1 MKKLF
6 NVKSL
11 CAILLCFVMII
22 SLCACTDTE
31 QNSSTHD
38 DVSAPAV
45 NSSVNAD
52 NSVDETPSQ
61 DATSSNE
68 SDDTTTQTPSQNTE
82 SSKVESTVTSSTPVT
97 STTPPTSETTPVN
110 STPSQT
116 TSTPA
121 PTPKTAKELIVGKWQ
136 GSVDMAPMFS
146 EEMGFEFKGPATVWC
161 DMEFTSG
168 GVVYE
173 IINRVSLTEAY
184 FNVYSEWLNN
194 SLTEEGLTKEQF
206 ETGAGMSFDEYVNT
220 LVEAS
225 MEIVPLTATH
235 SYKFEGNDLYIR
247 QQGKSDFEK
256 AEYSFD
262 GDDKLILNQDGVDIL
277 YTRIG

>member
-1 MKKLF
+1 MKKRF

-31 QNSSTHD
+31 QNASTND
-38 DVSAPAV
+38 DASAPAV
-45 NSSVNAD
+45 NSSVDAD
-52 NSVDETPSQ
+52 NSDDETPSQ

-68 SDDTTTQTPSQNTE
+68 SDGTTTQTPSQNTE
-82 SSKVESTVTSSTPVT
+82 GSKVESTVTSSTPVT
-97 STTPPTSETTPVN
+97 STTPSISEPTPTT
-110 STPSQT
+110 S
-116 TSTPA
+116 STPA
-121 PTPKTAKELIVGKWQ
+121 PTQKTAKELIVGKWQ
-136 GSVDMAPMFS
+136 GSLDMAPMFS

-206 ETGAGMSFDEYVNT
+206 ETGAGMSFDEYINT

-225 MEIVPLTATH
+225 MKIVPLTATH
-235 SYKFEGNDLYIR
+235 SYKFEGNDLYIL
-247 QQGKSDFEK
+247 QQGESNFEK
-256 AEYSFD
+256 TEYSFD
-262 GDDKLILNQDGVDIL
+262 GDDKLILNQDGVNVT
-277 YTRIG
+277 YTRNK

>member
-11 CAILLCFVMII
+11 CAILLCFVMIV
-22 SLCACTDTE
+22 SLCACTDAE
-31 QNSSTHD
+31 QNASTD
-38 DVSAPAV
+38 DGVSAPTV
-45 NSSVNAD
+45 NSSVDAD
-52 NSVDETPSQ
+52 SSVDKTTSQ

-68 SDDTTTQTPSQNTE
+68 SNDTTAQTPSQNTE

-97 STTPPTSETTPVN
+97 STTPPTSETTPV
-110 STPSQT
+110 Q
-116 TSTPA
+116 
-121 PTPKTAKELIVGKWQ
+121 KTAKELVVGKWQ
-136 GSVDMAPMFS
+136 GSVDMAPLFS

-194 SLTEEGLTKEQF
+194 SLTKEGLTKEQF
-206 ETGAGMSFDEYVNT
+206 ETSAGMSFDEYVNT

-225 MEIVPLTATH
+225 MKIVPLTATH
-235 SYKFEGNDLYIR
+235 SYKFEGNDLYICE
-247 QQGKSDFEK
+247 QDKYDFEK

>member
-97 STTPPTSETTPVN
+97 STTPPTSETT
-110 STPSQT
+110 SS
-116 TSTPA
+116 SSSSYGEIIIE
-121 PTPKTAKELIVGKWQ
+121 KWRDDELIIGKWR
-136 GSVDMAPMFS
+136 GEYDLAPMLS
-146 EEMGFEFKGPATVWC
+146 EIGFGTIEGTAIVAC
-161 DMEFTSG
+161 DIEFTADGKLYKTLDIASAEIAYRNIFTQDFNMSVTNA
-168 GVVYE
+168 GVTLEEYE
-173 IINRVSLTEAY
+173 ATLGFTREEYVDEMVKFFIKSIPETTTNKYKFEIFTLYTRSEGETEFVNVGHYFTDENTLT
-184 FNVYSEWLNN
+184 
-194 SLTEEGLTKEQF
+194 LTEEGVTI
-206 ETGAGMSFDEYVNT
+206 T
-220 LVEAS
+220 
-225 MEIVPLTATH
+225 
-235 SYKFEGNDLYIR
+235 
-247 QQGKSDFEK
+247 
-256 AEYSFD
+256 
-262 GDDKLILNQDGVDIL
+262 
-277 YTRIG
+277 YTRID

>member
-97 STTPPTSETTPVN
+97 STTPPTSETTP
-110 STPSQT
+110 T
-116 TSTPA
+116 TSSTPA
-121 PTPKTAKELIVGKWQ
+121 PTQKTAKELIVGKWR
-136 GSVDMAPMFS
+136 GSTDMAPMFS

-206 ETGAGMSFDEYVNT
+206 ETGAGMSFDEYINT

-225 MEIVPLTATH
+225 MQIVPLTATH
-235 SYKFEGNDLYIR
+235 SYKFEGNDLYIL
-247 QQGKSDFEK
+247 QQGESNFEK